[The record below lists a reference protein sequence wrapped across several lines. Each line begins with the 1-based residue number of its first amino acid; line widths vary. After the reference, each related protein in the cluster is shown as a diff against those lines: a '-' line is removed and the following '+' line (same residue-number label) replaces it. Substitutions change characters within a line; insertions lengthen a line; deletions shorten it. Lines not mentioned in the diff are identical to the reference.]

1 MSGASRDVLNSPS
14 ESVESPS
21 EVVRGSSTAS
31 SPFAAPEKHHQPF
44 RNPSGSLQSLR
55 GFIQS
60 ICENQGTYHGTA
72 VLPSPVFPIPGTR
85 QVELQSAK
93 TIGEKRSIQTS
104 PSSVL
109 SRVLNCLSAFLPYTL
124 PPLFRPLL
132 FPPRFGNIIVQV
144 LFRYLTGL
152 LGCSSPRLVLPDLSI
167 VKTAVLSSAVGD
179 DLVLPSHLLAMQ
191 TSDASTIPN
200 SSRLIPQVSKLS
212 AINADHTGFSHSAYN
227 SNNFSGQGFGDRVTR
242 RANIPSI
249 NTGSNGH
256 NANDLSASGAPFD
269 MNFTPLLPSQLL
281 LGSPFQ
287 PGTPSAFASPQ
298 FTNFGGFS
306 QGNPSAPGQNHQ
318 NQLGSPTQ
326 AQQGALSPGLY
337 SSLMSTE
344 GFGGSQLLG
353 GPHSPIG
360 GFPGMGNAAFGGPA
374 ASVGIAPGIMS
385 GTSRTVYLGNIP
397 PETSAEEILNH
408 VRSGQIES
416 VRLLPDK
423 NCAFI
428 SFLDGSSATHFHS
441 DAILKKLAIK
451 GNDIKIGWGKPSQVP
466 TSVALAVQQSGASRN
481 VYLGNLPEDIT
492 EEELREDLGKFGPI
506 DTVKIVKEKAIG
518 FIHFLSI
525 SNAIKAVSQLPQE
538 PKWQAPKRVFYGKDR
553 CAYVSKT
560 QQQNAAQYLGIAP
573 GYAHILN
580 SADRDLIS
588 NALAQQSVAAAAV
601 ATTAGGVNNL
611 GNRTIYLGNIHPETT
626 VEEICNVVRG
636 GLLHH
641 IRYIP
646 DKHICFVTF
655 IDPTSAASF
664 YALSNLQGLMIHNR
678 RLKIGWGKHSGALP
692 PAIALAVSGGAS
704 RNVYIGNLDET
715 WTEERLRQDF
725 SEYGE
730 IELVNTLREKS
741 CAFVNFTNIAN
752 AIKAIEGMRSRE
764 EYKRFKINFGKDR
777 CGNPPRQV
785 NSNQQNRNG
794 SGLEGPQS
802 PSPALNGFQQNLSQS
817 GSQSSPTRPA
827 LSPAPGSTGSHSQNG
842 QSRHPLQTVST
853 PSSILNAGN
862 SNPLTMY
869 LNQVSAQQA
878 QEQENR
884 LSDPITLATL
894 QQQQQQALANQQAAL
909 YNGAGTNDLT
919 NGGLDSPL
927 HQHKPSNSGFLNVS
941 GGPSSGGHHTSTGSS
956 LSVPRA
962 QHSRAVSLPSFS
974 PDAFGPSVGQTTQGR
989 SGVAHQPQGSFSSFS
1004 SALGGLNH
1012 NGFGLAIQNES
1023 SLPGWAEEE
1032 IGAK

>member
-1 MSGASRDVLNSPS
+1 
-14 ESVESPS
+14 
-21 EVVRGSSTAS
+21 
-31 SPFAAPEKHHQPF
+31 
-44 RNPSGSLQSLR
+44 
-55 GFIQS
+55 
-60 ICENQGTYHGTA
+60 
-72 VLPSPVFPIPGTR
+72 
-85 QVELQSAK
+85 
-93 TIGEKRSIQTS
+93 
-104 PSSVL
+104 
-109 SRVLNCLSAFLPYTL
+109 
-124 PPLFRPLL
+124 
-132 FPPRFGNIIVQV
+132 
-144 LFRYLTGL
+144 
-152 LGCSSPRLVLPDLSI
+152 
-167 VKTAVLSSAVGD
+167 
-179 DLVLPSHLLAMQ
+179 MQ
-191 TSDASTIPN
+191 TSDGSSIPN
-200 SSRLIPQVSKLS
+200 SSRLIAQY
-212 AINADHTGFSHSAYN
+212 DTGFSHGAYS
-227 SNNFSGQGFGDRVTR
+227 SNNHNPQSLSNRSAR
-242 RANIPSI
+242 RANIPAI
-249 NTGSNGH
+249 NTAATGQ
-256 NANDLSASGAPFD
+256 NADMASGAGYD

-281 LGSPFQ
+281 VGSPFQ

-298 FTNFGGFS
+298 FTSFGGF
-306 QGNPSAPGQNHQ
+306 PSANANGHAQNHQ

-326 AQQGALSPGLY
+326 GMHNPGLY
-337 SSLMSTE
+337 SGMVSTD
-344 GFGGSQLLG
+344 GLGGPQLLG
-353 GPHSPIG
+353 GPQSPINGLG
-360 GFPGMGNAAFGGPA
+360 GLSNTALGSPA
-374 ASVGIAPGIMS
+374 ASVSPGMMS

-397 PETSAEEILNH
+397 AETSAEEILNH

-428 SFLDGSSATHFHS
+428 SFLDSSSATHFHS

-451 GNDIKIGWGKPSQVP
+451 GNDIKVGWGKPSQVP

-481 VYLGNLPEDIT
+481 VYLGNLPEDT
-492 EEELREDLGKFGPI
+492 VEDHLREELGKFGPI

-518 FIHFLSI
+518 FVHFLSI
-525 SNAIKAVSQLPQE
+525 SNAMKAVTQLPQE
-538 PKWQAPKRVFYGKDR
+538 PQWQAPKRVFYGKDR

-560 QQQNAAQYLGIAP
+560 QQQNAAQFLGIAP
-573 GYAHILN
+573 GYAHVLN

-626 VEEICNVVRG
+626 IEEICNVVRG

-678 RLKIGWGKHSGALP
+678 RLKIGWGKHSGPLP

-704 RNVYIGNLDET
+704 RNVYVGNLDEA

-752 AIKAIEGMRSRE
+752 AIKAIEGMRNRE
-764 EYKRFKINFGKDR
+764 DYRRFKINFGKDR
-777 CGNPPRQV
+777 CGNPPRQAG
-785 NSNQQNRNG
+785 SNGQNGQQNRNG
-794 SGLEGPQS
+794 AGIEGPQS
-802 PSPALNGFQQNLSQS
+802 PSPALNGFQHNLSQP
-817 GSQSSPTRPA
+817 GSQSSPTRSV
-827 LSPAPGSTGSHSQNG
+827 LSPAPGSTGSQNG
-842 QSRHPLQTVST
+842 QQHRHPLQNVSS
-853 PSSILNAGN
+853 PSGVLNVGS

-869 LNQVSAQQA
+869 LDQMSAQQA
-878 QEQENR
+878 QDQENGVG
-884 LSDPITLATL
+884 DPMSLAAL
-894 QQQQQQALANQQAAL
+894 QGQSQGPPQQA
-909 YNGAGTNDLT
+909 YYHGPSNGELS
-919 NGGLDSPL
+919 NGSMEASL
-927 HQHKPSNSGFLNVS
+927 HQHKPSGNGYLSVGNGSG
-941 GGPSSGGHHTSTGSS
+941 PGHHATASTSS

-974 PDAFGPSVGQTTQGR
+974 QEPFGPVSGQPSHIRTGA
-989 SGVAHQPQGSFSSFS
+989 AHQPQSSFSSFS

-1012 NGFGLAIQNES
+1012 PGFGLAIQNEN